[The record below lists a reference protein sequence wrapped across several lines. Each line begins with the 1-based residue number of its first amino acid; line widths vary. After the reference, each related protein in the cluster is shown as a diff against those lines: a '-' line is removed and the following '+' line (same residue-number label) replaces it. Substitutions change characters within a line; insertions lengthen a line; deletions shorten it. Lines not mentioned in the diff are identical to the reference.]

1 MKKTVAEIV
10 IYSLSIGISLI
21 LAKVSKIAYVAICSA
36 LGWQKSY
43 FISFILTILYAG
55 FMGFIFSYVVE
66 GLKDE
71 ENLEKIQKP
80 LNMIIAVLFSLLIF
94 GIQAFVDMS

>member
-1 MKKTVAEIV
+1 
-10 IYSLSIGISLI
+10 
-21 LAKVSKIAYVAICSA
+21 
-36 LGWQKSY
+36 
-43 FISFILTILYAG
+43 
-55 FMGFIFSYVVE
+55 MGFIFSYVVE